1 MCVIKNLKQPK
12 KGQEEHMKCNNFEG
26 EIAICDNHKK
36 RRLLIHVVF
45 VIIFHIIL
53 LLLHFIIF
61 FLWIFLCFIQLHF
74 LCFFKCKKHLQLTS
88 KTLQFTFP
96 LKLYYFY

>member
-45 VIIFHIIL
+45 VIIFHITL

-61 FLWIFLCFIQLHF
+61 FFGFSYVSFNCIFLCFF
-74 LCFFKCKKHLQLTS
+74 
-88 KTLQFTFP
+88 
-96 LKLYYFY
+96 